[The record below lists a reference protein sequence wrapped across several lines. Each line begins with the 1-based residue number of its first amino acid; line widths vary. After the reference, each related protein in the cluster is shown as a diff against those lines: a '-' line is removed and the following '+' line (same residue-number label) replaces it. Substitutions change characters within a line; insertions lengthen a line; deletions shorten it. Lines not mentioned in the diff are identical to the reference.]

1 MMEDYIMNFSS
12 SIFKKAF
19 NLAKTVITGARTAVQ
34 QIRFYEVK
42 KVQDIIELSVLSFL
56 CGRMPVGFTNAPSA

>member
-19 NLAKTVITGARTAVQ
+19 NLAKTVIIGARTAVQ
-34 QIRFYEVK
+34 QIRFSMVMMNEV
-42 KVQDIIELSVLSFL
+42 IIEISVRRDFCAAK
-56 CGRMPVGFTNAPSA
+56 CGLD

>member
-34 QIRFYEVK
+34 QIRFSGVNSTFDG
-42 KVQDIIELSVLSFL
+42 VI
-56 CGRMPVGFTNAPSA
+56 